1 MFIPKLNRWSAWRFT
16 RFWNAPGDSI
26 AQWKLT
32 RPPCALFNRIVMTVE
47 LPRYAQMKK
56 GRPKAAPSLRGRRSS
71 EFASII
77 TRAGLP
83 LAWRARSPRHTA
95 QGLGEP
101 ARSRYMAWT
110 IASSLQRRVDWAS
123 RPSASSCRIL
133 QSDIFN
139 PLSGNAIVAS
149 FKDVA
154 KCIQARPEKS
164 PAESEGLGG
173 RVVIEITALREV
185 LC

>member
-1 MFIPKLNRWSAWRFT
+1 MTWITVFIPKLNRWSAWRFT

-110 IASSLQRRVDWAS
+110 IASSLQGRVDWAA
-123 RPSASSCRIL
+123 RPSASSWRIL
-133 QSDIFN
+133 QFRHFQS
-139 PLSGNAIVAS
+139 LLLGNATIAP
-149 FKDVA
+149 FKDAA
-154 KCIQARPEKS
+154 KCTHAAQKS
-164 PAESEGLGG
+164 PARFGNIVQIIL
-173 RVVIEITALREV
+173 
-185 LC
+185 

>member
-1 MFIPKLNRWSAWRFT
+1 MVGVEVYPLLEC
-16 RFWNAPGDSI
+16 PGDSI

-32 RPPCALFNRIVMTVE
+32 RPPCRLFNQIVLTVE
-47 LPRYAQMKK
+47 LPHYVRKPPLACAVDD
-56 GRPKAAPSLRGRRSS
+56 PLSSLRLS
-71 EFASII
+71 
-77 TRAGLP
+77 RAP
-83 LAWRARSPRHTA
+83 ACPHTA

-139 PLSGNAIVAS
+139 PLSGMPLLRRSKVLPSAFKHDQKKAPRRARGSEVA
-149 FKDVA
+149 
-154 KCIQARPEKS
+154 
-164 PAESEGLGG
+164 L
-173 RVVIEITALREV
+173 
-185 LC
+185 

>member
-1 MFIPKLNRWSAWRFT
+1 MVGVEVYPLLEC
-16 RFWNAPGDSI
+16 PGDSI

-32 RPPCALFNRIVMTVE
+32 RPPCRLFNQIVLTVE
-47 LPRYAQMKK
+47 LPHYVRKPPLACAVED
-56 GRPKAAPSLRGRRSS
+56 PLSSLRLS
-71 EFASII
+71 
-77 TRAGLP
+77 RAP
-83 LAWRARSPRHTA
+83 ACPHTA

-149 FKDVA
+149 FKGVA

-164 PAESEGLGG
+164 PAASEGLGG